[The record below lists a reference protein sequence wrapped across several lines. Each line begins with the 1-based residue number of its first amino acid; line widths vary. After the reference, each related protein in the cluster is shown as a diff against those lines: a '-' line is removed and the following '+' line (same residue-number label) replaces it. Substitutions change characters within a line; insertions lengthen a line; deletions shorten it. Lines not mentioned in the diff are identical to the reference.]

1 MAYAHAT
8 KKWSGD
14 VTAHSDAMDLEP
26 DVFKGDAN
34 EIARSLKHSAETSG
48 RRKSTPFRSAMSMLN
63 FYINRA
69 GRDLPQSRKRT
80 LETAKDKLRA
90 LFGRKPKGSAGR

>member
-1 MAYAHAT
+1 MAQAHST
-8 KKWSGD
+8 KKWSAG

-26 DVFKGDAN
+26 DVFKGDADAV
-34 EIARSLKHSAETSG
+34 ARSLKHSAENSH

-69 GRDLPQSRKRT
+69 GRDLPARRKRI

-90 LFGRKPKGSAGR
+90 LFGRKPKRKAQR